1 MTIAE
6 IIQPGDKVDIS
17 FVQNVER
24 AKKDQSM
31 PKIYKSQVL
40 DLKENGNLEISM
52 PVERGKLVLLPLGI
66 RMEFIFFSKGTLYR
80 AVGQVRERYKRE
92 NVYML
97 EIELKSQISKYQ
109 RREFFRFPC
118 IMDMNY
124 YTIEEQEAAL
134 KTGEAL
140 FIELQEAEG
149 KSRDREYAGRIVD
162 LSGGGLRFRTDQK
175 LRENQ
180 YVLFEIH
187 LQNENLDKQYYIIGT
202 IISCI
207 KTEKTPETPYE
218 ARAKFLITDSSVR
231 EEIIRFIFE
240 EERKAR
246 QRGRA

>member
-66 RMEFIFFSKGTLYR
+66 R

-162 LSGGGLRFRTDQK
+162 LSGGGIRFRTDQK

>member
-97 EIELKSQISKYQ
+97 ENRIKI
-109 RREFFRFPC
+109 P
-118 IMDMNY
+118 D
-124 YTIEEQEAAL
+124 
-134 KTGEAL
+134 
-140 FIELQEAEG
+140 LQVSE
-149 KSRDREYAGRIVD
+149 KRILPV
-162 LSGGGLRFRTDQK
+162 SM
-175 LRENQ
+175 
-180 YVLFEIH
+180 Y
-187 LQNENLDKQYYIIGT
+187 
-202 IISCI
+202 
-207 KTEKTPETPYE
+207 
-218 ARAKFLITDSSVR
+218 
-231 EEIIRFIFE
+231 
-240 EERKAR
+240 
-246 QRGRA
+246 

>member
-92 NVYML
+92 
-97 EIELKSQISKYQ
+97 
-109 RREFFRFPC
+109 C
-118 IMDMNY
+118 IHV
-124 YTIEEQEAAL
+124 
-134 KTGEAL
+134 
-140 FIELQEAEG
+140 
-149 KSRDREYAGRIVD
+149 RDRIKIPDLQVSEKRILPV
-162 LSGGGLRFRTDQK
+162 SM
-175 LRENQ
+175 
-180 YVLFEIH
+180 
-187 LQNENLDKQYYIIGT
+187 YYGH
-202 IISCI
+202 
-207 KTEKTPETPYE
+207 E
-218 ARAKFLITDSSVR
+218 LLHH
-231 EEIIRFIFE
+231 
-240 EERKAR
+240 
-246 QRGRA
+246 